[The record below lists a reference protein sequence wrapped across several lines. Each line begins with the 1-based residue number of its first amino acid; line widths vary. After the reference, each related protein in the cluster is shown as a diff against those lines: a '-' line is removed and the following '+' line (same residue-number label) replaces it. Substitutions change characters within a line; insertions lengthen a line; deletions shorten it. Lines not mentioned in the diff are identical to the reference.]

1 MTQPAVDGPVHP
13 AGEPA
18 QPVEP
23 AYPGQQPGPGGTPW
37 RKAAVIAAAG
47 VPVGLL
53 WWLLAPSGL
62 NLLTGDPDLAAGT
75 NTATWLPRDLVLA
88 GLCLLAGCIAGS
100 FVAGT
105 KHHQPGTG
113 TVILVVLAGV
123 AGALIAWGTGVLSA
137 QWWGA
142 PAGYLGQ
149 RQRGLLTSLL
159 CGPGHLARGDR
170 PGHLPEQPLPGLRR
184 QTPPL
189 TPVPVTVRA
198 PASQRRPAAA
208 GHVK

>member
-1 MTQPAVDGPVHP
+1 MTQPAVDGPVHHT
-13 AGEPA
+13 GEPA
-18 QPVEP
+18 QPERP
-23 AYPGQQPGPGGTPW
+23 MSLETNPSPETNLSLETNPEQPGPDGTPW

-88 GLCLLAGCIAGS
+88 GLFLLAGCIAGS

-105 KHHQPGTG
+105 KHHQPGPG
-113 TVILVVLAGV
+113 TVILVVLAGL

-142 PAGYLGQ
+142 PAD
-149 RQRGLLTSLL
+149 TSASASIAFSLRSYAV
-159 CGPGHLARGDR
+159 LAIW
-170 PGHLPEQPLPGLRR
+170 
-184 QTPPL
+184 
-189 TPVPVTVRA
+189 
-198 PASQRRPAAA
+198 PAAIA
-208 GHVK
+208 LAIFLNTLFPGSGGKPRR